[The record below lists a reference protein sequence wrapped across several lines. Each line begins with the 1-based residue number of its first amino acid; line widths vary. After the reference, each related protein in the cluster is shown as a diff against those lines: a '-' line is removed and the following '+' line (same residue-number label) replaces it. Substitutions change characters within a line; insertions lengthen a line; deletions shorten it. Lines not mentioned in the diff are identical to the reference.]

1 MSKYLYSVICTVAA
15 AGIAMI
21 SLPGESRSGMKKHVG
36 LICSLCVLCIIISPF
51 SELINNISDF
61 LESGG
66 EAMFGQIGKEDK
78 AELYDEYESIYNKY
92 LDGGYG
98 NNIGQA
104 VKDSLLKKFGIP
116 SDQLRVLTEFSDKNG
131 DGAREPCKI
140 TVILS
145 GSSIFREPREIERFI
160 SELFECMCVCA
171 IE

>member
-1 MSKYLYSVICTVAA
+1 MSKYLYSLICTVSA

-21 SLPGESRSGMKKHVG
+21 LLPGESRSGMKKHVG
-36 LICSLCVLCIIISPF
+36 LICSLCVLCIIITPF
-51 SELINNISDF
+51 SDLINNISGF

-66 EAMFGQIGKEDK
+66 EVIFGQIDKE
-78 AELYDEYESIYNKY
+78 AIYDEYESIYNKY

-104 VKDSLLKKFGIP
+104 VKDSLHQKFGIP
-116 SDQLRVLTEFSDKNG
+116 PNRLRVLTEFSDKNG

-140 TVILS
+140 TVILN
-145 GSSIFREPREIERFI
+145 GSSIFREPREIEQFI
-160 SELFECMCVCA
+160 SDLFECICVCA